1 MNSLQD
7 GAAPAPW
14 SAPVENPLPGFSRL
28 PGAAGDVDWGATPLG
43 LPAAWPDE
51 LRAAAGICLS
61 SQFPLAIVWGPEF
74 VYVYNDAAIS
84 VFGTKHP
91 WAMGRRVIDVWPDAW
106 PTLGPML
113 ESVLRTGQAV
123 RNDDLELMID
133 PHGQLVEA
141 YLTFSYSPIV
151 SARGTIGGVF
161 IAFMET
167 TERVLAER
175 RQRTVSD
182 LATAVARGRRS
193 DDLLTRVREA
203 LDDHRRD
210 LPFTRSCR
218 RQPPRS
224 WPAWPRRPSRA
235 ASRCCW
241 TPRARSRRWTSVV
254 RGRKRRARCWRCPS
268 GQAARMRP
276 AACCWSA

>member
-28 PGAAGDVDWGATPLG
+28 PGAAGDVDWGATALG
-43 LPAAWPDE
+43 LPSAWPDE

-91 WAMGRRVIDVWPDAW
+91 WAMGQRVIDVWPDAW

-203 LDDHRRD
+203 LDDNRRD
-210 LPFTRSCR
+210 LPFTALLRAGAQQR
-218 RQPPRS
+218 RKWQV
-224 WPAWPRRPSRA
+224 A
-235 ASRCCW
+235 A
-241 TPRARSRRWTSVV
+241 VV
-254 RGRKRRARCWRCPS
+254 V
-268 GQAARMRP
+268 
-276 AACCWSA
+276 